1 MLKPNKFFSLFT
13 GSIRKQISRSSSFL
27 NANNTIYMEQMYI
40 NWLEDNASVHPS
52 WHSFFTNLN
61 HQLPAETSFISPESA
76 KKLNLSPTGNLNIS
90 SSLSGGLSEDALTME
105 KMVNFFRSYGHLISD
120 LDPLKMTINK
130 FQKNV
135 NKDRFNLDF
144 YFPNDKL
151 DKPISISGSRIQ
163 LLNSRSSWSPRELF
177 DFLKS
182 IYCGK
187 IAYYHYHIQSTETKI
202 WLENK
207 LELSNKEE
215 IKKENYEELLD
226 TILESQAFSDF
237 CSKKFST
244 LKRFGAEGLDSG
256 VCAIQELVRKFHE
269 CEGDE
274 LVLGM
279 AHRGRLNTL
288 PCVFKKSYQKMFIE
302 FFDQPLDF
310 LEETVNDFYGDVKY
324 HNGYTNKITHKS
336 GNEMNIQMLPNPS
349 HLEAVNP
356 LVMGF
361 AKGKQDQIGDS
372 MGKKVLPVLIH
383 GDAAI
388 AGQGIIYETLQMEK
402 LRGYSVGG
410 TIHIIFNNQVGFTTE
425 PLDGRSGH
433 YATNIARSNENLII
447 MVNADDPV
455 KVREAMRVALD
466 YRNDFNKDVFV
477 DLIGYRKYG
486 HNEQDNPRF
495 TQPVMYKTI
504 DAMKSMTE
512 KYCERLVS
520 EGIFTQAEID
530 QKYDHFYTNVIEHDY
545 NLIRNKNLD
554 PSIYNLKKN
563 DFINHAGNNVTGMSL
578 EKFRALGSTLYNIEI
593 PNFKI
598 DNTVKRLYKTA
609 LKSVETGQGISW
621 ATAEHM
627 AFASLLDEG
636 HSVRLSGEDCERG
649 TFSHRQSVLVDQENN
664 KKYFPLSRI
673 LPENR
678 KGDLTI
684 VNSLLSEYGVLG
696 FDYGFTWARP
706 DSLTIWEA
714 QFGDFANGAQIIIDQ
729 FLMNAEKKWRRY
741 SNLVMLLPHGY
752 DGMGPEHSNARIER
766 FLQNVDDD
774 FMRAQEC
781 QDYRDNIE
789 KYTNVRV
796 CNITL
801 ASNYFHALRSQVKKK
816 HRKPMIVMS
825 PKKILMLKDVQ
836 SDLEEFGEDKHFKPI
851 LEDINPKA
859 GIKKVLICSGQIYFE
874 LNNRRNKLELQNEIG
889 ILRLERIGPFAYN
902 EFTNAVKGYDKNTE
916 FVFVSEEQF
925 NFSAYSFVEPRIN
938 MILKE
943 NNFLNNLKY
952 VGRRVSSSSS
962 TGINWLHKQELENI
976 LTKAVG
982 EINE

>member
-1 MLKPNKFFSLFT
+1 
-13 GSIRKQISRSSSFL
+13 
-27 NANNTIYMEQMYI
+27 MEQMYI
-40 NWLEDNASVHPS
+40 NWLEDTSSVHPS
-52 WHSFFTNLN
+52 WHAFFTNLN
-61 HQLPAETSFISPESA
+61 HQIPAESSFISPETA
-76 KKLNLSPTGNLNIS
+76 RKHNLSPTGNLNVS
-90 SSLSGGLSEDALTME
+90 VSAGGGLSQEALTME

-120 LDPLKMTINK
+120 LDPLKMKINK
-130 FQKNV
+130 FKKNV
-135 NKDRFNLDF
+135 NHDRFELDF
-144 YFPNDKL
+144 YFPEDKM
-151 DKPISISGSRIQ
+151 DTPIPISGSRIK
-163 LLNSRSSWSPRELF
+163 LLNSRKSWTPRELF

-187 IAYYHYHIQSTETKI
+187 IAFYHYHIQNTETKI

-207 LELSNKEE
+207 LELSEQKEVT
-215 IKKENYEELLD
+215 KENHEDLLN

-237 CSKKFST
+237 CTKKFST

-256 VCAIQELVRKFHE
+256 VSAIQELVTKFHE
-269 CEGDE
+269 CGGDE
-274 LVLGM
+274 FVLGM
-279 AHRGRLNTL
+279 AHRGRLNAL
-288 PCVFKKSYQKMFIE
+288 PCVFKKPYQKMFVE
-302 FFDQPLDF
+302 FFDHPMDF
-310 LEETVNDFYGDVKY
+310 VEETVHDFYGDVKY
-324 HNGYTNKITHKS
+324 HNGYTNKVTHKS
-336 GNEMNIQMLPNPS
+336 GNEMTIQMLPNPS

-361 AKGKQDQIGDS
+361 AKGKQDQLADPS
-372 MGKKVLPVLIH
+372 GKKVLPVLIH

-402 LRGYSVGG
+402 LKGYSVGG
-410 TIHIIFNNQVGFTTE
+410 TIHVVFNNQVGFTTE

-455 KVREAMRVALD
+455 KVREAMRLAVD
-466 YRNDFNKDVFV
+466 YRNDFQKDVFV
-477 DLIGYRKYG
+477 DLIGYRKHG

-504 DAMKSMTE
+504 DAMTSMSQ
-512 KYCERLVS
+512 KYCDRLVA
-520 EGIFTQAEID
+520 EGIFTQEEIE
-530 QKYDHFYTNVIEHDY
+530 QKYDHFYNGVMEKEYTLV
-545 NLIRNKNLD
+545 RNKEFNS
-554 PSIYNLKKN
+554 SIYNLKKN
-563 DFINHAGNNVTGMSL
+563 NFSNPSGNNFSGVNL
-578 EKFRALGSTLYNIEI
+578 ETFQNLGKKVYTLDL

-598 DNTVKRLYKTA
+598 DNTVQRLYKTA
-609 LKSVETGQGISW
+609 LKSIETGTKISW

-627 AFASLLDEG
+627 AFASLLNEG
-636 HSVRLSGEDCERG
+636 HVVRLSGEDCERG
-649 TFSHRQSVLVDQENN
+649 TFSHRQSVLVEQETNE
-664 KKYFPLSRI
+664 KYFPLTQI

-706 DSLTIWEA
+706 DALTIWEA

-729 FLMNAEKKWRRY
+729 FLMNAEKKWRRF

-774 FMRAQEC
+774 YMKAETC

-789 KYTNVRV
+789 NYTNVRI

-801 ASNYFHALRSQVKKK
+801 ASNYFHLLRSQVKQS
-816 HRKPMIVMS
+816 HRKPLVVMS

-836 SDLEEFGEDKHFKPI
+836 SNLEEFGEDRKFRPV
-851 LEDINPKA
+851 LDDVNPKDQT
-859 GIKKVLICSGQIYFE
+859 KKVLICSGQVYFD
-874 LNNRRNKLELQNEIG
+874 LNNRRTKLGLENEIA
-889 ILRLERIGPFAYN
+889 IVRLERIGPFAYN
-902 EFTNAVKGYDKNTE
+902 EFAEAIKGYNKDTE

-925 NFSAYSFVEPRIN
+925 NFSAFSFVQPRIN
-938 MILKE
+938 IVLSQ
-943 NNFLNNLKY
+943 NGFSNSLKY
-952 VGRRVSSSSS
+952 TGRKVSSSSS
-962 TGINWLHKQELENI
+962 TGINWVHKLEIENI
-976 LTKAVG
+976 VSEAVG
-982 EINE
+982 KLSE